1 MGNHSGKE
9 KSPRYGEKEAAENY
23 EIDYIDEPQEAQL
36 AEFHRIISNEQK
48 EDLNKMRRDL
58 ERNLP
63 MTFILNNLVLSIQFF
78 KNLER

>member
-23 EIDYIDEPQEAQL
+23 EIDYRDEPQEKL
-36 AEFHRIISNEQK
+36 AELERIISNEQK